1 MRGEELSAVVLAA
14 GEGSRLAPL
23 TKRRPKP
30 MLPVGSKP
38 LLEHV
43 ISAVSEAGI
52 KRIVLVVGYERDR
65 IQTYF
70 GDGDDWGVSLSY
82 TVQDQQLGTA
92 HAVQQAANAVGDEFL
107 VLNGDRLIEP
117 EVIEQVREE
126 LIGKETETPESDDAF
141 PEADAVMAVT
151 RSAEPS
157 RYGVVTLEGS
167 DVVEIVEKP
176 RGDSPSEIINA
187 GVYGFRQDVFEAIAQ
202 TGQSDSGEYELP
214 TVVNRLAEKGRVQA
228 VRYDGRWLDVSQLWD
243 LLTVTGQVLDDGH
256 GQLSGTVEEGA
267 QVSNLVHLD
276 ETATVAKNAVVGRG
290 TTLAE
295 NVRIGPNATVERS
308 VVFPDATIRAGAV
321 VRNSIIGAN
330 VTVGENVTIPKGK
343 ATVVVEG
350 TVHEDVQFGGVIGD
364 NTHLGGGS
372 VLEPGTIIGDSVTL
386 APGTTVRG
394 TVDDNVEVRNG

>member
-70 GDGDDWGVSLSY
+70 GDGDDWGVSISY
-82 TVQDQQLGTA
+82 AVQQKQLGTA
-92 HAVQQAANAVGDEFL
+92 HAVQQAEEFVDGPFL

-117 EVIEQVREE
+117 QVIEQVSDQLDSDESKTKSE
-126 LIGKETETPESDDAF
+126 QPE
-141 PEADAVMAVT
+141 AVMAVT
-151 RSAEPS
+151 RSEQPS
-157 RYGVVTLEGS
+157 RYGVVMLDGEEVLET
-167 DVVEIVEKP
+167 VEKP
-176 RGDSPSEIINA
+176 TNDSPSEIINA
-187 GVYGFRQDVFEAIAQ
+187 GVYGFRQEIFESIAQ
-202 TGQSDSGEYELP
+202 TGQSDAGEYELP
-214 TVVNRLAEKGRVQA
+214 MVVNRLAEQGTVRA

-243 LLTVTGQVLDDGH
+243 MLTVTGQVLDEGH
-256 GQLSGTVEEGA
+256 GERNGTIESGA
-267 QVSNLVHLD
+267 QVSDLTHIDDTALVG
-276 ETATVAKNAVVGRG
+276 KNAIVGRG

-295 NVRIGPNATVERS
+295 NVRVGPNVTVERS
-308 VVFPDATIRAGAV
+308 VVFPDATIKAGAV
-321 VRNSIIGAN
+321 VRDSIIGAN

-343 ATVVVEG
+343 STIVIEG
-350 TVHEDVQFGGVIGD
+350 AVYEGVQLGGVLGD
-364 NTHLGGGS
+364 NTTVGGGS
-372 VLEPGTIIGDSVTL
+372 VLEPGTILGDNVTL

-394 TVDDNVEVRNG
+394 AVDDNVEVRNG